1 MELERKTKWT
11 QGSFRVLRK
20 ILHSFLSLFRSSANT
35 PVALNGATDLSI
47 SSVTVSTSSM
57 SDNLDNST
65 PNTDASSI
73 PSSIEEL
80 FSRIA
85 SDSEASEL
93 PSNQTE
99 SSQSSSLEELFDI
112 DANVAPLSAG
122 ASNTAQSDE
131 SPEPLSLE
139 ELFEVR
145 SQAQPAVSLH
155 GELSGSELANDSNNV
170 RTTNMILEDPWDEAI
185 KESPMNGSESPMN
198 GSEGKE
204 AIAPY
209 QESTPSDHNSDN
221 TDSPHLDLSLEDEA
235 RGHPRT
241 QYEPLEPDDTLLS
254 RASQGD
260 LDAFRQLLNNEL
272 APHHATIMDMESR
285 QDLLQISLS
294 GERVPVQTVIEP
306 LIKTWVLNVGFVK
319 VQKIE
324 LYGQRDGSELPY
336 WRSEFNPSE
345 LEYIIQPQDLGF
357 ELTDVPPEDF
367 SFVEVDTVETP
378 SEVNSA
384 PIDNEPLN
392 IYSQESGSNILDNPS
407 VSDFDVDTPLESVD
421 DIPLESNE
429 PLNIYSQESGSNV
442 LDNPSV
448 SNFDVDTP
456 LKAVDDIPLESI
468 DNSPILSP
476 VAFLST
482 DVLAEMPSSSS
493 SFVTS
498 VVEDADFILG
508 RRKLVESFL
517 AQYAAGERAFIKID
531 LSETDLSGINL
542 TLADLQ
548 DALLIWANLQDASL
562 YHVNLSGAKLRHAN
576 LNGAKLRSAN
586 LQGADFLNAD
596 LSHADLS
603 WSNLRGANLTG
614 ANLADANLKNAILE
628 NVIMPDGTLLD

>member
-11 QGSFRVLRK
+11 QGSFRLLRK
-20 ILHSFLSLFRSSANT
+20 ILQSFLSLFRSSANM
-35 PVALNGATDLSI
+35 PVALNAATDLSK
-47 SSVTVSTSSM
+47 SSVTVSTFSM

-65 PNTDASSI
+65 PNINTSSI

-85 SDSEASEL
+85 SDSQASEL
-93 PSNQTE
+93 PANQTE

-112 DANVAPLSAG
+112 DTNIAPLSSG
-122 ASNTAQSDE
+122 ALNTDQSNEFSG
-131 SPEPLSLE
+131 PLSLE
-139 ELFEVR
+139 ELFEVQSQVQPISSRDGER
-145 SQAQPAVSLH
+145 SGA
-155 GELSGSELANDSNNV
+155 ELGNDSNNV
-170 RTTNMILEDPWDEAI
+170 RAITMILEDPWDDAT
-185 KESPMNGSESPMN
+185 KGSPMNA
-198 GSEGKE
+198 SEGKE
-204 AIAPY
+204 
-209 QESTPSDHNSDN
+209 ESVSSDN
-221 TDSPHLDLSLEDEA
+221 NDPPNIDLRLESEDHDPPHPQ
-235 RGHPRT
+235 H
-241 QYEPLEPDDTLLS
+241 EPLEPDDTLLN

-260 LDAFRQLLNNEL
+260 LDAFRQLLNDEL
-272 APHHATIMDMESR
+272 VSHHATIIDIESR

-294 GERVPVQTVIEP
+294 GENIPVQAMIEP

-324 LYGQRDGSELPY
+324 LYGQRDGSDLPY

-357 ELTDVPPEDF
+357 ELAEVAPEDVPF
-367 SFVEVDTVETP
+367 LEVDAVEP
-378 SEVNSA
+378 LADVNPA
-384 PIDNEPLN
+384 PTDNEPIN
-392 IYSQESGSNILDNPS
+392 ID
-407 VSDFDVDTPLESVD
+407 
-421 DIPLESNE
+421 
-429 PLNIYSQESGSNV
+429 SQESGSNV

-448 SNFDVDTP
+448 SNFNVDTP
-456 LKAVDDIPLESI
+456 LHSVDDIPLNSV
-468 DNSPILSP
+468 NSPILEP

-482 DVLAEMPSSSS
+482 DGLAEDELAEKPFSS

-498 VVEDADFILG
+498 VVEDTDFIIG

-517 AQYAAGERAFIKID
+517 AQYAAGEREFIKID

-586 LQGADFLNAD
+586 LQGTDFLNAD

>member
-11 QGSFRVLRK
+11 QSSFRLLRK

-35 PVALNGATDLSI
+35 PVALSSATDLSTT

-65 PNTDASSI
+65 PNIDASSI

-85 SDSEASEL
+85 LDSEASEL
-93 PSNQTE
+93 PSTQTE
-99 SSQSSSLEELFDI
+99 SSQSISLEELFDI
-112 DANVAPLSAG
+112 DANVAPLPAG
-122 ASNTAQSDE
+122 DPNTVLQSDE

-139 ELFEVR
+139 EFFEVR
-145 SQAQPAVSLH
+145 SHVQSVASLH
-155 GELSGSELANDSNNV
+155 GELSGSEVGNDSSSV
-170 RTTNMILEDPWDEAI
+170 RATNMILEDPWDEAT
-185 KESPMNGSESPMN
+185 KGSPMNAAEDQ
-198 GSEGKE
+198 E
-204 AIAPY
+204 AIAPR
-209 QESTPSDHNSDN
+209 QESASSGNNSDN
-221 TDSPHLDLSLEDEA
+221 NDPPPIDLSLEDENPNN
-235 RGHPRT
+235 PRT
-241 QYEPLEPDDTLLS
+241 HYEPLELDNTLLN

-260 LDAFRQLLNNEL
+260 LDAFHQLLSDEL
-272 APHHATIMDMESR
+272 APHCATIADMEFR
-285 QDLLQISLS
+285 QDLLQISIS
-294 GERVPVQTVIEP
+294 GERVPVQTIIEP

-319 VQKIE
+319 VQKVE

-345 LEYIIQPQDLGF
+345 LEYIIQPQDLGL
-357 ELTDVPPEDF
+357 ELTDVPPGDF

-392 IYSQESGSNILDNPS
+392 IASQENDSNVLYGPSVLDNSS
-407 VSDFDVDTPLESVD
+407 VVSNVDVDTPFDSRD
-421 DIPLESNE
+421 DS
-429 PLNIYSQESGSNV
+429 
-442 LDNPSV
+442 PS
-448 SNFDVDTP
+448 
-456 LKAVDDIPLESI
+456 
-468 DNSPILSP
+468 LSP

-482 DVLAEMPSSSS
+482 DGLAEQPSSSS
-493 SFVTS
+493 SLVMS
-498 VVEDADFILG
+498 VVEDADFILE
-508 RRKLVESFL
+508 RRRLVENFL

>member
-11 QGSFRVLRK
+11 QGSFRLLRK

-35 PVALNGATDLSI
+35 PVALNGATDLST

-65 PNTDASSI
+65 PNINASSI

-85 SDSEASEL
+85 LDSEASEL

-99 SSQSSSLEELFDI
+99 SSESSSLEELFDI
-112 DANVAPLSAG
+112 DANAAPLSAG
-122 ASNTAQSDE
+122 APNTAQSNE
-131 SPEPLSLE
+131 SPEPLPLE
-139 ELFEVR
+139 ELFETR
-145 SQAQPAVSLH
+145 SHAQPVASRH
-155 GELSGSELANDSNNV
+155 GELSESELGNDSSNV
-170 RTTNMILEDPWDEAI
+170 KAMKMILEDPWDEVTEGSPINAA
-185 KESPMNGSESPMN
+185 ES
-198 GSEGKE
+198 KE
-204 AIAPY
+204 AIAPH
-209 QESTPSDHNSDN
+209 QESAHSDN
-221 TDSPHLDLSLEDEA
+221 SNHHDPPQIDLSLEDENPNS
-235 RGHPRT
+235 PRA
-241 QYEPLEPDDTLLS
+241 QYEPLEPDDTLLN

-260 LDAFRQLLNNEL
+260 LDAFRQLLNDEL
-272 APHHATIMDMESR
+272 APHHATILDIESR

-294 GERVPVQTVIEP
+294 GECVPVQTMIEP

-345 LEYIIQPQDLGF
+345 LEYIIQPQELGF
-357 ELTDVPPEDF
+357 ELTEVPPEDF
-367 SFVEVDTVETP
+367 SFLEVDAVETP
-378 SEVNSA
+378 LEINSA
-384 PIDNEPLN
+384 LIANEPLN
-392 IYSQESGSNILDNPS
+392 IYSQES
-407 VSDFDVDTPLESVD
+407 V
-421 DIPLESNE
+421 
-429 PLNIYSQESGSNV
+429 SNV
-442 LDNPSV
+442 LDRPSV

-456 LKAVDDIPLESI
+456 FDSI
-468 DNSPILSP
+468 DDSPSLNP
-476 VAFLST
+476 VEFLSA
-482 DVLAEMPSSSS
+482 DVSTHALAEKPSSST

-498 VVEDADFILG
+498 VVEDADLIE
-508 RRKLVESFL
+508 RRQLVENFL
-517 AQYAAGERAFIKID
+517 AQYAAGERAFTKID

-614 ANLADANLKNAILE
+614 ANLAEANLKNAILE